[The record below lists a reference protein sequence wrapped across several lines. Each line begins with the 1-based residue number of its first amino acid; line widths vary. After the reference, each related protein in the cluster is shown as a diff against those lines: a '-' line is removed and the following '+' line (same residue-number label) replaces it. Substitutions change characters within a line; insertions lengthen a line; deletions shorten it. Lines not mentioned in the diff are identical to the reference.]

1 MFVVLPQRG
10 PDDLMCCADV
20 MYPDVTCY
28 DVTSCRDV
36 TNEVR
41 RVDHVDDADHS
52 TCPETI
58 IKIKLTEKEAENL

>member
-1 MFVVLPQRG
+1 
-10 PDDLMCCADV
+10 MCCADV
-20 MYPDVTCY
+20 MYRDVTCY